1 MPTSVQTSFLPDD
14 APEASALAR
23 AAALRGTPGSFDELH
38 GLVAEAA
45 AAGHELA
52 PAWRA
57 FFDAAGSEGWVDLAQ
72 TKARIQRR
80 VQDDGV
86 TYNVYAE
93 GAAAANAWPL
103 EPLPF
108 LIDAA
113 AWAVIEKGVTQ
124 RARLLDA
131 VLADVY
137 GGRSLL
143 DEGLLPASLVL
154 AHPQYLRAMHGCRP
168 AGGVHLHVAAFDL
181 ARGPGGDWR
190 VVSQRTQAPSGL
202 GYLLQN
208 RLIISQ
214 QFPAAFRDLHVQR
227 VAAGFLG
234 LLQGLQRLSP
244 EGDDA
249 RVVLLTPGPHN
260 ETYFEHAFLSRYLGV
275 TLVEGGDLTVRGER
289 LFLKTLHGLEPVH
302 VLLRRVD
309 DEYLDPLELRGDS
322 ALGVP
327 GLLGVIRAGQ
337 VVVANAPGAGFLE
350 SPGLAAF
357 WPAVSRRLLGE
368 ELLLPSTTSWWC
380 GEDSVWEA
388 QRERLA
394 DFVVAPTFPTSA
406 TTEGFAPHGVAELS
420 AAARE
425 ALLADIDAR
434 PAAYTLQAR
443 VRPSEIPVWNDD
455 ALEPRAALVRVYAM
469 TDGRGGWHVMPGA
482 LTRVATRRDAAQ
494 DAWLSMQHGSV
505 SVDTWVLTEGQVD
518 ATTLLPRPLSAS
530 DLARTRRTV
539 TSRAAE
545 NLYWLGRYTERADN
559 SVRLARITLE
569 SLNNANP
576 VMLDALGRLAL
587 RNGLIGGGVPL
598 PTQSVRVFERSLVHT
613 MADPSAMSVAFNLRA
628 LRNCAQA
635 LRERLSVEHWKLIDA
650 VGRNFEERFAAILQ
664 PRAAGS
670 GTGAGAHA
678 VESVSDVQVLLQ
690 RAATHLAAIT
700 GAQAD
705 RMTRDD
711 GWRLLSVGRQTER
724 LDFLTQ
730 ALMLGL
736 QLDLPSR
743 DDGFALLLGL
753 FDSTITY
760 RAQFQARR
768 ELPPLLHLLVLEPDN
783 PRSLAGVARTLRDR
797 VTRLARHEARWVQRV
812 LGELPAPDEW
822 SLEALCAQDEDG
834 HHAMLLSS
842 LKTLSERTQ
851 ALSAEV
857 GRRLFSHVGPGDHT
871 VWQ

>member
-14 APEASALAR
+14 APEAAALAR
-23 AAALRGTPGSFDELH
+23 AAAQRGTPGSFDELH
-38 GLVAEAA
+38 GAVAEEAA
-45 AAGHELA
+45 AGAELA
-52 PAWRA
+52 PAWRR
-57 FFDAAGSEGWVDLAQ
+57 FFDAAGADGWVDLAQ
-72 TKARIQRR
+72 TKARIERR
-80 VQDDGV
+80 VQDDGF
-86 TYNVYAE
+86 TYNLYAE

-108 LIDAA
+108 LIEADSWKA
-113 AWAVIEKGVTQ
+113 IEEGVQQ

-137 GGRSLL
+137 GSRSLL

-168 AGGVHLHVAAFDL
+168 PGGVHLHVVAFDL
-181 ARGPGGDWR
+181 ARGPGGNWR

-244 EGDDA
+244 EGDSA

-260 ETYFEHAFLSRYLGV
+260 ETYFEHAFLARYLGV

-357 WPAVSRRLLGE
+357 WPAVARRLLGE

-394 DFVVAPTFPTSA
+394 DFVVAPTFPSSA
-406 TTEGFAPHGVAELS
+406 TTEGFAPHGVSELP
-420 AAARE
+420 ARARE
-425 ALLADIDAR
+425 ALLDAIDDR

-443 VRPSEIPVWNDD
+443 VRPSEIPVWNDG
-455 ALEPRAALVRVYAM
+455 ALEPRAALVRVFAM
-469 TDGRGGWHVMPGA
+469 TDGRGGWHVMPGG

-505 SVDTWVLTEGQVD
+505 SVDTWVLTDGPVD
-518 ATTLLPRPLSAS
+518 ATTLLPKPLSAA

-587 RNGLIGGGVPL
+587 RNGLVGDGVPS
-598 PTQSVRVFERSLVHT
+598 PVQSVRVFERSLVHA
-613 MADPSAMSVAFNLRA
+613 MADPSALSIAFNLRA
-628 LRNCAQA
+628 LRHCAQA

-650 VGRNFEERFAAILQ
+650 VGRNFEERLAAVLQ
-664 PRAAGS
+664 PRAGGVEAG
-670 GTGAGAHA
+670 GVAHA
-678 VESVSDVQVLLQ
+678 VESVDDVLVVLQ

-700 GAQAD
+700 GAQSD

-730 ALMLGL
+730 SLMLGL
-736 QLDLPSR
+736 QLDLPAR
-743 DDGFALLLGL
+743 DDGFALLLAL

-768 ELPPLLHLLVLEPDN
+768 ELPPLLHLLVLDLDN

-797 VTRLARHEARWVQRV
+797 IERLARHEQPWVDR
-812 LGELPAPDEW
+812 LLEELPAPDQW
-822 SLEALCAQDEDG
+822 ALEDLLEVGAQG
-834 HHAMLLSS
+834 QHAVLLSS
-842 LKTLSERTQ
+842 LRHLSERTQ

>member
-1 MPTSVQTSFLPDD
+1 MPTSVQTSFLSDD
-14 APEASALAR
+14 APEAAALAR
-23 AAALRGTPGSFDELH
+23 AAAQRGTPGSFDELH
-38 GLVAEAA
+38 GAVAEEAA
-45 AAGHELA
+45 AGAELA
-52 PAWRA
+52 PPWRQ
-57 FFDAAGSEGWVDLAQ
+57 FFDAAGSDGWVDLAQ
-72 TKARIQRR
+72 TKARIGRR

-113 AWAVIEKGVTQ
+113 AWAAIEEGVKQ

-137 GGRSLL
+137 GSRRLL

-154 AHPQYLRAMHGCRP
+154 AHPQYLRAMHGCQP
-168 AGGVHLHVAAFDL
+168 SGGVHLHVAAFDL
-181 ARGPGGDWR
+181 ARGPDGDWR

-244 EGDDA
+244 EGDNA

-357 WPAVSRRLLGE
+357 WPAVARRLLGE

-380 GEDSVWEA
+380 GEDAVWQA
-388 QRERLA
+388 QRDRLA
-394 DFVVAPTFPTSA
+394 GFVVAPTFPSSD
-406 TTEGFAPHGVAELS
+406 TTVGFAPHGVAELS

-425 ALLADIDAR
+425 DLLADIDAR

-443 VRPSEIPVWNDD
+443 VRPSEIPVWNDG

-518 ATTLLPRPLSAS
+518 ATTLLPKPLSAA
-530 DLARTRRTV
+530 DLSRTRRTV

-587 RNGLIGGGVPL
+587 RNGLIGGGVPS
-598 PTQSVRVFERSLVHT
+598 PVQSVRVFERSLVHT
-613 MADPSAMSVAFNLRA
+613 MADTSAMSIAFNLRA
-628 LRNCAQA
+628 LRHCAQA

-650 VGRNFEERFAAILQ
+650 VGRNFEERLGAVLQ
-664 PRAAGS
+664 PRAAGVAAG
-670 GTGAGAHA
+670 GTGHP
-678 VESVSDVQVLLQ
+678 VESVDDVMVVLQ

-700 GAQAD
+700 GAQSD

-736 QLDLPSR
+736 QLDLPAR

-768 ELPPLLHLLVLEPDN
+768 ELPPLLQLLVLELDN

-797 VTRLARHEARWVQRV
+797 VERLARHEQRWVQRM
-812 LGELPAPDEW
+812 LDELPAPDEW
-822 SLEALCAQDEDG
+822 ALDDLLQQDEDG
-834 HHAMLLSS
+834 RHAVLLSS
-842 LKTLSERTQ
+842 LKNLSDRTQ

>member
-1 MPTSVQTSFLPDD
+1 MPTVQTSLIPDD
-14 APEASALAR
+14 APEAAVLAR

-38 GLVAEAA
+38 GCVAGEAA
-45 AAGHELA
+45 ASAELA
-52 PAWRA
+52 GPWQD
-57 FFDAAGSEGWVDLAQ
+57 FFNAAGPDGWVDLAQ
-72 TKARIQRR
+72 TKSRIARR

-108 LIDAA
+108 LFDAA
-113 AWAVIEKGVTQ
+113 AWVGIEAGVIQ
-124 RARLLDA
+124 RARMLDA

-137 GGRSLL
+137 GSRALL
-143 DEGLLPASLVL
+143 DEGLLPGSLVF
-154 AHPQYLRAMHGCRP
+154 AHPQYLRALHGCRP

-181 ARGPGGDWR
+181 ARGPDGQWR

-202 GYLLQN
+202 GYLLEN

-227 VAAGFLG
+227 IAAGFRG
-234 LLQGLQRLSP
+234 LMQGLQRLSP
-244 EGDDA
+244 SGDGA
-249 RVVLLTPGPHN
+249 RTVLLTPGPHN
-260 ETYFEHAFLSRYLGV
+260 ETYFEHAFLARYLGV

-357 WPAVSRRLLGE
+357 WPAISRRLLNE

-380 GEDSVWEA
+380 GEDAVWEA
-388 QRERLA
+388 QRDRLA
-394 DFVVAPTFPTSA
+394 DFVVAPTFPTSD
-406 TTEGFAPHGVAELS
+406 TPDGFAPHGIAELS
-420 AAARE
+420 ADARAA
-425 ALLADIDAR
+425 LMADIEAR

-443 VRPSEIPVWNDD
+443 VRPSEIPVWNDG

-482 LTRVATRRDAAQ
+482 LTRVATRRHAAQ

-518 ATTLLPRPLSAS
+518 ATTLLPKPLSPS
-530 DLARTRRTV
+530 DLAHVRRTV

-559 SVRLARITLE
+559 SVRLA
-569 SLNNANP
+569 
-576 VMLDALGRLAL
+576 L
-587 RNGLIGGGVPL
+587 RNGLVGASVPS
-598 PTQSVRVFERSLVHT
+598 PTQSARVFERSLVHT
-613 MADPSAMSVAFNLRA
+613 MTDTVSGMSVAFNLRA
-628 LRNCAQA
+628 LRSCAQA

-650 VGRNFEERFAAILQ
+650 VGRNFEERMGAILQ
-664 PRAAGS
+664 PRSLGLAG
-670 GTGAGAHA
+670 HA
-678 VESVSDVQVLLQ
+678 VEPVSDVLVVLR

-700 GAQAD
+700 GAQSD

-711 GWRLLSVGRQTER
+711 GWRLLSVGRQVER
-724 LDFLTQ
+724 LYFLTQ
-730 ALMLGL
+730 VLRLGL
-736 QLDLPSR
+736 EFDLPAR

-768 ELPPLLHLLVLEPDN
+768 ELPPLLHLLVLELDN

-797 VTRLARHEARWVQRV
+797 VTRLARHEARWVQRM
-812 LGELPAPDEW
+812 LDELPAPDQW
-822 SLEALCAQDEDG
+822 SLEKLCEVDEDG
-834 HHAMLLSS
+834 RHADLEAS
-842 LKTLSERTQ
+842 LKNLSDRTQ

-857 GRRLFSHVGPGDHT
+857 GRRLFSHAGPGDHT

>member
-14 APEASALAR
+14 APEAAALAR
-23 AAALRGTPGSFDELH
+23 AAAQRGTPGSFDELH
-38 GLVAEAA
+38 GRIAEEAA
-45 AAGHELA
+45 AGAELA
-52 PAWRA
+52 PTWRA
-57 FFDAAGSEGWVDLAQ
+57 FFDAAGSDGWVDLAQ
-72 TKARIQRR
+72 TKARIARR

-93 GAAAANAWPL
+93 GSAAANAWPL

-113 AWAVIEKGVTQ
+113 AWSRIEKGVVQ

-137 GGRSLL
+137 GNRSLL

-154 AHPQYLRAMHGCRP
+154 AHPQYLRPLHGCRP

-181 ARGPGGDWR
+181 ARGPDGAWR

-244 EGDDA
+244 EGDNA

-350 SPGLAAF
+350 SPGLAAY
-357 WPAVSRRLLGE
+357 WPAVARRLLGE

-380 GEDSVWEA
+380 GEDSVWAA

-394 DFVVAPTFPTSA
+394 EFVVAPTFPTSD

-420 AAARE
+420 RAARE
-425 ALLADIDAR
+425 ALLDAIDAR

-443 VRPSEIPVWNDD
+443 VRPSEIPVWNDGS
-455 ALEPRAALVRVYAM
+455 LEPRAALVRVYAM

-482 LTRVATRRDAAQ
+482 LTRVATRRDNAQ

-505 SVDTWVLTEGQVD
+505 SVDTWVLTDGQVD
-518 ATTLLPRPLSAS
+518 ATTLLPKPLSAA
-530 DLARTRRTV
+530 DLARARRTV
-539 TSRAAE
+539 TSRSAE

-559 SVRLARITLE
+559 SLRLARITLE

-587 RNGLIGGGVPL
+587 RNGLIGGAVPM

-613 MADPSAMSVAFNLRA
+613 MADASALSVAFNLRA
-628 LRNCAQA
+628 LRSCAQA

-650 VGRNFEERFAAILQ
+650 VGRNFEERLGAILQ
-664 PRAAGS
+664 PRAAGLA
-670 GTGAGAHA
+670 TGLTSHA
-678 VESVSDVQVLLQ
+678 VESLSDVLVVLQ
-690 RAATHLAAIT
+690 RAATQLAAIT

-736 QLDLPSR
+736 QMDLPAR

-760 RAQFQARR
+760 RAQFQGRR
-768 ELPPLLHLLVLEPDN
+768 ELPPLLHLLVLELDN

-797 VTRLARHEARWVQRV
+797 VARLARHEARWVQKI
-812 LGELPAPDEW
+812 LDELPAPDEW

-834 HHAMLLSS
+834 RHAALLGA
-842 LKTLSERTQ
+842 LKNLSEKTQ

>member
-1 MPTSVQTSFLPDD
+1 MPTSFQTSFLPDD
-14 APEASALAR
+14 APGAAALAR

-38 GLVAEAA
+38 GRIAEEAA
-45 AAGHELA
+45 TGAELA
-52 PAWRA
+52 PAWQG
-57 FFDAAGSEGWVDLAQ
+57 FFDAAGPEGWVALAQ
-72 TKARIQRR
+72 TRARIERR
-80 VQDDGV
+80 VRDDGV
-86 TYNVYAE
+86 TYNVYAD
-93 GAAAANAWPL
+93 GAAAAGAWPL

-108 LIDAA
+108 LLDAA
-113 AWAVIEKGVTQ
+113 SWRNIEQGVAQ

-137 GGRSLL
+137 GGRRLL
-143 DEGLLPASLVL
+143 DEGLLPAALVL
-154 AHPQYLRAMHGCRP
+154 AHPQYLRALHGCRP

-181 ARGPGGDWR
+181 ARGADGDWR

-202 GYLLQN
+202 CYLLQN
-208 RLIISQ
+208 RLIVSQ

-227 VAAGFLG
+227 IAAGLLG
-234 LLQGLQRLSP
+234 LLQALQRLSP

-249 RVVLLTPGPHN
+249 RMVLLTPGPHN

-275 TLVEGGDLTVRGER
+275 TLVEAGDLAVRGER

-350 SPGLAAF
+350 SPGLAAY
-357 WPAVSRRLLGE
+357 WPAVARRLLGE
-368 ELLLPSTTSWWC
+368 DLLLPSATSWWC
-380 GEDSVWEA
+380 GEDSVWAA

-394 DFVVAPTFPTSA
+394 EFVVAPTFPAGA
-406 TTEGFAPHGVAELS
+406 TTESFAPHGVAEL
-420 AAARE
+420 APAARA
-425 ALLADIDAR
+425 ALLAEIDAR
-434 PAAYTLQAR
+434 PDAYTLQAR
-443 VRPSEIPVWNDD
+443 VRPSEIPVWNDG

-469 TDGRGGWHVMPGA
+469 TDGRGGWQVLPGA

-505 SVDTWVLTEGQVD
+505 SVDTWVLAQGRVD
-518 ATTLLPRPLSAS
+518 AASSLPGPLVAA
-530 DLARTRRTV
+530 DLAHTRRSV

-569 SLNNANP
+569 SLNDADP
-576 VMLDALGRLAL
+576 ALLDALGRLAL
-587 RNGLIGGGVPL
+587 RNGLVGGGVPQ
-598 PTQSVRVFERSLVHT
+598 PGQSVRVFERSLVHAL
-613 MADPSAMSVAFNLRA
+613 ADPLAGSVGFNLRA
-628 LRNCAQA
+628 LRQCAQA
-635 LRERLSVEHWKLIDA
+635 LRERLSEEHWKLIDGAGRDFEDRLGAILRPRGLAEPLVGAGPADA
-650 VGRNFEERFAAILQ
+650 VGDVLGALER
-664 PRAAGS
+664 
-670 GTGAGAHA
+670 
-678 VESVSDVQVLLQ
+678 
-690 RAATHLAAIT
+690 ATTRLAAIT
-700 GAQAD
+700 GAQSD

-724 LDFLTQ
+724 LDFLVQ
-730 ALMLGL
+730 ALTLGL
-736 QLDLPSR
+736 QGGLPAR
-743 DDGFALLLGL
+743 DDGFALLLEL

-760 RAQFQARR
+760 RARFQARR
-768 ELPPLLHLLVLEPDN
+768 ELPPLLHLLVLDLDN
-783 PRSLAGVARTLRDR
+783 PRSLAGVACTLRDH
-797 VTRLARHEARWVQRV
+797 VARLARHEARWAQRV
-812 LGELPAPDEW
+812 LGDLPAPDEW
-822 SLEALCAQDEDG
+822 SLPALCGQDDDG
-834 HHAMLLSS
+834 RHATLLAS
-842 LKTLSERTQ
+842 LQTLHERTQ

-857 GRRLFSHVGPGDHT
+857 GRRLFSHVGPGDHA

>member
-14 APEASALAR
+14 APEAAALAR
-23 AAALRGTPGSFDELH
+23 AAAQRGTPGSFDELH
-38 GLVAEAA
+38 GVIAEAA
-45 AAGHELA
+45 SAGAELA
-52 PAWRA
+52 PPWRQ
-57 FFDAAGSEGWVDLAQ
+57 FFDAAGSDGWVDLAQ
-72 TKARIQRR
+72 TKARIERR

-113 AWAVIEKGVTQ
+113 AWGEIEQGVKQ
-124 RARLLDA
+124 RVRLLDA

-137 GGRSLL
+137 GSRSLL

-168 AGGVHLHVAAFDL
+168 SGGVHLHVAAFDL
-181 ARGPGGDWR
+181 ARGPDGDWR

-234 LLQGLQRLSP
+234 LLQGVQRLSP
-244 EGDDA
+244 EGDSA

-357 WPAVSRRLLGE
+357 WPAISRRLLGE

-388 QRERLA
+388 QRARLA
-394 DFVVAPTFPTSA
+394 DFVVAPTFPSSD

-425 ALLADIDAR
+425 ALLDDIDAR

-443 VRPSEIPVWNDD
+443 VRPSEIPVWNDG

-505 SVDTWVLTEGQVD
+505 SVDTWVMTEGQVD
-518 ATTLLPRPLSAS
+518 PTTLLPKPLSAA

-587 RNGLIGGGVPL
+587 RNGLIGGGVPS
-598 PTQSVRVFERSLVHT
+598 PVQSVRVFERSLVHT
-613 MADPSAMSVAFNLRA
+613 MADTSAMSIAFNLRA
-628 LRNCAQA
+628 LRHCAQA

-650 VGRNFEERFAAILQ
+650 VGRNFEDRLAA
-664 PRAAGS
+664 
-670 GTGAGAHA
+670 
-678 VESVSDVQVLLQ
+678 VLQ

-700 GAQAD
+700 GAQSD

-730 ALMLGL
+730 ALMVGL
-736 QLDLPSR
+736 QLDLPAR

-768 ELPPLLHLLVLEPDN
+768 ELPPLLHLLVLELDN
-783 PRSLAGVARTLRDR
+783 PRALAGVARTLRDR

-812 LGELPAPDEW
+812 LDELPAPDEW
-822 SLEALCAQDEDG
+822 SLEELCAQDEDG
-834 HHAMLLSS
+834 HHAVLMAS
-842 LKTLSERTQ
+842 LKNLSERTQ